1 DVDPWRELNNGRVLT
16 LYDLGRVVLFIRL
29 GFLPVLRCRGW
40 AGTIAGVSIRYRR
53 RVRACDRYELRS
65 RMIGWDD
72 RFFYAEQSMWRHGD
86 CASHGLLRM
95 AITSADGLVA
105 APEAARAL
113 AEAEAVLAM
122 PEAAA
127 LFGADALAEAA
138 LTAPVDTREGR
149 LTGRADRVVIGA
161 SEVLVVDFKT
171 DRAVPGTPAAVSA
184 GYRAQLG
191 AYAAALGAIYPDRA
205 VRPAILWTAAPRLM
219 ALAADDCLAAW
230 RTALDGLT

>member
-1 DVDPWRELNNGRVLT
+1 MYPLVRFAHELARHRGVPRLDLTEEHRADHICWPWDVDPWRELNNGRVLT

-53 RVRACDRYELRS
+53 RVRAFDRYELRS

-113 AEAEAVLAM
+113 GAPSESPALPGWVRAWAAAEAERPWPPMLA
-122 PEAAA
+122 
-127 LFGADALAEAA
+127 D
-138 LTAPVDTREGR
+138 
-149 LTGRADRVVIGA
+149 
-161 SEVLVVDFKT
+161 
-171 DRAVPGTPAAVSA
+171 
-184 GYRAQLG
+184 
-191 AYAAALGAIYPDRA
+191 
-205 VRPAILWTAAPRLM
+205 
-219 ALAADDCLAAW
+219 
-230 RTALDGLT
+230 